1 MAYLKDSNNVLVLED
16 IQGYRDPLV
25 EMISSLGFNPL
36 PATSREEFIGLF
48 RQNDYF
54 AVILDNNVPYDSG
67 GEIKAD
73 VGIDLVMNFIRREPE
88 VRVALYTEGDQT
100 QDIEEFIKKGLIYVK
115 KPASLDDIKRVLL
128 YE

>member
-1 MAYLKDSNNVLVLED
+1 MAYLKESKNVLVLED
-16 IQGYRDPLV
+16 IQRYRDTLV

-36 PATSREEFIGLF
+36 AATSREEFIGLF

-73 VGIDLVMNFIRREPE
+73 VGINLVMNFISKEPE
-88 VRVALYTEGDQT
+88 VRIALHTEGYRT
-100 QDIEEFIKKGLIYVK
+100 QEIEDFVKKGLIYVK

-128 YE
+128 